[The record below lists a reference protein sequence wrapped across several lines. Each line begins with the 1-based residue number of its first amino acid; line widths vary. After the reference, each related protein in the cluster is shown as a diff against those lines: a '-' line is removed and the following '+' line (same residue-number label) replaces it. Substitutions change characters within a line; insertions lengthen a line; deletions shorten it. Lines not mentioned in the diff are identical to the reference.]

1 MNNHHTF
8 VIYCHLT
15 SRASFNISWYL
26 ANDSSLRASICCEIK
41 KKEDEDEVN
50 RCEMIL

>member
-41 KKEDEDEVN
+41 KKEQLYIK
-50 RCEMIL
+50 MK